1 MSDSADTATTV
12 GTFDAEDDLP
22 RVPVPALADSAARFL
37 EWCAP
42 LLDEGQLRETRAA
55 VDQLVRADGPG
66 PVLQA
71 ALEAYDAAP
80 TTHSW
85 LDDFWETRYLGRR
98 DRIALNANFFF
109 LFTEPTDPAEQDQ
122 AGRAAALVL
131 GALDHKH
138 RVDTGTLPPAT
149 RRGAPMTMDQHKF
162 LFSATRIPGEE
173 QDTARTP
180 YTDDWPGPSTERHIV
195 VFVRGHAFRLD
206 VLGPDGAPHT
216 AAEIADALRT
226 LRSGVDAP
234 GPGVG
239 SLTTKARAP
248 WAASRRALIEEHPD
262 NAAALDVI
270 ETALFCVSLEDVAP
284 TEDLARGKQLLAGD
298 SANRWFDKAVTFV
311 VFADGAAG
319 INTEHCRLDGTTVL
333 ALVDGIFSETT
344 AAHAE
349 RLGARS
355 QGEPAAHEIA
365 FVLTDER
372 AADVRDAAADF
383 TAFADSVATRAVV
396 FDEHGS
402 DRSKQLGVSPD
413 AFAQLSYQ
421 VAHRRSKGFVG
432 ATYESIATLQFHH
445 GRTEAMRVVTPEI
458 LAFTAAMDDP
468 DADDDARRAAFDAA
482 ARAHG
487 QRARACQA
495 GDAPEQHLW
504 ELSLIQARRGAELG
518 ATEPLAVV
526 DSPGWRIMRDDYM
539 STSSAP
545 SVNVR
550 LFGFGST
557 STHCIGVAYV
567 LLPDRWIVHLSTPA
581 EVGEQ
586 MERFAAELRR
596 AVDELTALLSG
607 R

>member
-1 MSDSADTATTV
+1 MSDATGTV
-12 GTFDAEDDLP
+12 GTFDAEDGLP
-22 RVPVPALADSAARFL
+22 HVPVPALADSAAQFL
-37 EWCAP
+37 EWSAP
-42 LLDEGQLRETRAA
+42 LLDEGQAEETRAA
-55 VDQLVRADGPG
+55 VDQLLRPDGPG

-71 ALEAYDAAP
+71 ALEEYGADP
-80 TTHSW
+80 HTHSW
-85 LDDFWETRYLGRR
+85 LDDFWESRYLGRR
-98 DRIALNANFFF
+98 DRIAVNANFFF
-109 LFTEPTDPAEQDQ
+109 LFAEATDPAEQDQ
-122 AGRAAALVL
+122 AGRAAALIL

-149 RRGAPMTMDQHKF
+149 RRGAPTTMEQHKF
-162 LFSATRIPGEE
+162 LFSATRIPGEQ

-180 YTDDWPGPSTERHIV
+180 YTDEWPGPSQERHVV
-195 VFVRGHAFRLD
+195 VFVRGHTFRLD
-206 VLGPDGAPHT
+206 VLGPDGTPHT
-216 AAEIADALRT
+216 PDELAEALRA
-226 LRSGVDAP
+226 LAARVDAP

-239 SLTTKARAP
+239 SLTTKARAS
-248 WAASRRALIEEHPD
+248 WAASRRALHDEHPD
-262 NAAALDVI
+262 NAAGLDTL
-270 ETALFCVSLEDVAP
+270 ETALFCVSLEDQAP
-284 TEDLARGKQLLAGD
+284 AEDLARGKELLAGN

-311 VFADGAAG
+311 VFPDGAAG

-333 ALVDGIFSETT
+333 ALVDGIFAETT
-344 AAHAE
+344 AGHAE
-349 RLGARS
+349 RLGAHS
-355 QGEPAAHEIA
+355 QGEPAVYEIP

-372 AADVRDAAADF
+372 AADIRDAAADF

-402 DRSKQLGVSPD
+402 DRAKQLGVSPD
-413 AFAQLSYQ
+413 AFAQMSYQ
-421 VAHRRSKGFVG
+421 LAHRRSKGFTG

-458 LAFTAAMDDP
+458 LAFVAAMDDP
-468 DADDDARRAAFDAA
+468 DASVDARRAAFDAA
-482 ARAHG
+482 AQTHG
-487 QRARACQA
+487 ARARACQA
-495 GDAPEQHLW
+495 GEAPEQHLW
-504 ELSLIQARRGAELG
+504 ELSLIQQRRGAELG

-526 DSPGWRIMRDDYM
+526 DSPGWRTMRDDYM

-586 MERFAAELRR
+586 MERFAVELRR
-596 AVDELTALLSG
+596 AVDELTALLSA

>member
-1 MSDSADTATTV
+1 MSDAAPAI

-22 RVPVPALADSAARFL
+22 RVPVPALADSAAGFL

-42 LLDEGQLRETRAA
+42 LLDDEQWRETRAA
-55 VDQLVRADGPG
+55 VDQLLRADGPG
-66 PVLQA
+66 PVLQD
-71 ALEAYDAAP
+71 ALEAYDAEP

-85 LDDFWETRYLGRR
+85 LDDFWESRYLGRR

-109 LFTEPTDPAEQDQ
+109 LFSEPTDAAEQDQ
-122 AGRAAALVL
+122 AGRAAALIL

-138 RVDTGTLPPAT
+138 QVDTATLPPAA
-149 RRGAPMTMDQHKF
+149 RRGAPMTMEQHKF

-180 YTDDWPGPSTERHIV
+180 YTDEWPGPSRERHIV

-206 VLGPDGAPHT
+206 VLGPDGTPHSAT
-216 AAEIADALRT
+216 EIADALRA
-226 LRSGVDAP
+226 LRPRVDGP

-239 SLTTKARAP
+239 SLTTKARAA
-248 WAASRRALIEEHPD
+248 WAASRRALCDEHPE
-262 NAAALDVI
+262 NAAALEAV
-270 ETALFCVSLEDVAP
+270 ETALFCVSLEDASP
-284 TEDLARGKQLLAGD
+284 GDDRARGKELLAGN

-333 ALVDGIFSETT
+333 ALVDGILGETT
-344 AAHAE
+344 AVHAE

-355 QGEPAAHEIA
+355 QGEPAAREVE

-372 AADVRDAAADF
+372 AADVREAAADF
-383 TAFADSVATRAVV
+383 TAFADAVATQVVV
-396 FDEHGS
+396 FAEHGS
-402 DRSKQLGVSPD
+402 DRAKQLGVSPD
-413 AFAQLSYQ
+413 AFAQLAYQ
-421 VAHRRSKGFVG
+421 LAHRRAKGFVG

-458 LAFTAAMDDP
+458 LAFTEAMDDP
-468 DADDDARRAAFDAA
+468 DADVDARRAAFDAA
-482 ARAHG
+482 AQAHG
-487 QRARACQA
+487 RRARACQA
-495 GDAPEQHLW
+495 GEAPEQHLW
-504 ELSLIQARRGAELG
+504 ELSLIQRRRGPELG
-518 ATEPLAVV
+518 ATEPLAVI

-550 LFGFGST
+550 VFGFGST
-557 STHCIGVAYV
+557 SAHCIGVAYV

-586 MERFAAELRR
+586 MERFAAELRG
-596 AVDELTALLSG
+596 AVDELTALLTG